1 MPINHVND
9 ANLWIGQSKN
19 NGLVAVNRIIQ
30 LTNEVDVLKDQKEDI
45 TKQLKNINEDDRNSA
60 TTHVLRSDLIVT
72 LEAKEAVI
80 NQLESQ
86 IKSKTNELKLGDPTT
101 AAKLD
106 KMKKD
111 DWFSIQLNL
120 RALKDRIVSKIREH
134 KFEVANLDRAV
145 RTQAMGKLD
154 TVCGFSGLMGIV

>member
-1 MPINHVND
+1 
-9 ANLWIGQSKN
+9 
-19 NGLVAVNRIIQ
+19 
-30 LTNEVDVLKDQKEDI
+30 
-45 TKQLKNINEDDRNSA
+45 
-60 TTHVLRSDLIVT
+60 
-72 LEAKEAVI
+72 
-80 NQLESQ
+80 
-86 IKSKTNELKLGDPTT
+86 
-101 AAKLD
+101 
-106 KMKKD
+106 MKKD

>member
-60 TTHVLRSDLIVT
+60 TTHVLHSDLIVT
-72 LEAKEAVI
+72 LEAKEAWR
-80 NQLESQ
+80 SDHC
-86 IKSKTNELKLGDPTT
+86 SKTRQDEKG
-101 AAKLD
+101 
-106 KMKKD
+106 
-111 DWFSIQLNL
+111 
-120 RALKDRIVSKIREH
+120 
-134 KFEVANLDRAV
+134 
-145 RTQAMGKLD
+145 
-154 TVCGFSGLMGIV
+154 